1 MGAGDY
7 SMRVWLDPG
16 KVAQRGMTATD
27 VVEAI
32 RKQNVQVAA
41 GVIGSSP
48 SAASVPLQL
57 NVNVQG
63 RLRTES
69 EFGSIVLK
77 SSPSGGVTS
86 LPECALVPLR
96 TPHT

>member
-1 MGAGDY
+1 
-7 SMRVWLDPG
+7 MRVWLDPG

-41 GVIGSSP
+41 GVIGSFPRRPISP
-48 SAASVPLQL
+48 CNWRQCS
-57 NVNVQG
+57 G

-77 SSPSGGVTS
+77 SSATAGSPTFGSGTG
-86 LPECALVPLR
+86 R
-96 TPHT
+96 TGARIWVLFPDR

>member
-27 VVEAI
+27 IVEAI

-41 GVIGSSP
+41 GSDSGPPRRPAMS
-48 SAASVPLQL
+48 PLQL

-69 EFGSIVLK
+69 EFGSIVLRVLPAAG
-77 SSPSGGVTS
+77 SPTFGMWHGSN
-86 LPECALVPLR
+86 
-96 TPHT
+96 